1 MTVYS
6 ALISFAVIAGLLTI
20 IPGIDTALVV
30 RAAVSQ
36 GRRAGF
42 VTALGIGSGTLVWG
56 AAAAIGV
63 SALLTASR
71 LGYDV
76 LRLAGAVYLLTLGAT
91 MLWRSQRR
99 RRSLITH
106 SETGP
111 GVEAEADH
119 ATRQSAPAS
128 RGLGLLGMWSRG
140 VLTNLLNPKVGVFY
154 VAMLP
159 QFIPARSP
167 QLLMGLALAAV
178 HDVEGMIWFTM
189 LIATAHRAR
198 SWLNGDRVKRHMDRI
213 TGTVLVAFGLKL
225 AFSRP

>member
-1 MTVYS
+1 VTVYS
-6 ALISFAVIAGLLTI
+6 ALISFALIAGLLTI

-42 VTALGIGSGTLVWG
+42 ATALGIGSGTLVWG
-56 AAAAIGV
+56 AASAIGV

-76 LRLAGAVYLLTLGAT
+76 LRLAGAGYLLTLGAT
-91 MLWRSQRR
+91 MVWRSRQRR
-99 RRSLITH
+99 HARITPAV
-106 SETGP
+106 SGTDA
-111 GVEAEADH
+111 EAEADY
-119 ATRQSAPAS
+119 AARQSAPAS
-128 RGLGLLGMWSRG
+128 PRTGLLRMWSRG
-140 VLTNLLNPKVGVFY
+140 MLTNLLNPKVGVFY

-159 QFIPARSP
+159 QVIPASSP
-167 QLLMGLALAAV
+167 HLLMGLALAGV

-189 LIATAHRAR
+189 LIGTAHRAR
-198 SWLNGDRVKRHMDRI
+198 RWLNGDRVRRYMDCF

-225 AFSRP
+225 ALSRP